1 MIKGI
6 TISTG
11 YVNPQYGYNQSSYSG
26 GPSKLFMANTIEVQ
40 GGQQLNIT
48 VDSNLENDMNWL
60 RSFREKLLTE
70 ERLRANNPFVKDLY
84 EQYLTAVK
92 LVLEENANQPT

>member
-1 MIKGI
+1 
-6 TISTG
+6 
-11 YVNPQYGYNQSSYSG
+11 
-26 GPSKLFMANTIEVQ
+26 MANTIEVQ